1 MLVFFFFRSSSGLEH
16 QWAFDFN
23 FIPSLLV
30 LALKVAVSSSFSCIN
45 LGNSESLIKINVVRI
60 KDRFLENMNG
70 RAFNSHL
77 VSTVPQDRISS
88 VYTQENP
95 VISLF
100 KQVVVQEQCED
111 CSSVAVG
118 MRGLLMFYCPACGHL
133 LCLLTMVGLK
143 TFLGDYPPTPF
154 HVKEAYFS
162 LCHKMLLVAFSCRTA
177 VFPLPVGRSQQ
188 GSGP

>member
-1 MLVFFFFRSSSGLEH
+1 MLLELKPVFRKIWMEE
-16 QWAFDFN
+16 
-23 FIPSLLV
+23 PST
-30 LALKVAVSSSFSCIN
+30 
-45 LGNSESLIKINVVRI
+45 
-60 KDRFLENMNG
+60 
-70 RAFNSHL
+70 SHL

-88 VYTQENP
+88 VYTRENP

-100 KQVVVQEQCED
+100 KQLVIQEQCED

-118 MRGLLMFYCPACGHL
+118 TRGLLVSYCPACGHP

-177 VFPLPVGRSQQ
+177 GFPLPVGRSQQ
-188 GSGP
+188 GSGPWKLVTHPSSGNLMPNLAESCHLWTLFQWLPRERRVLHSPV